1 MKSMTA
7 FGRACA
13 VADGLEITVEIRS
26 VNNRYADINIRTPK
40 IFSAL
45 EDKIKAAILGGGISR
60 GKIDFFLSYAKEK
73 TDDSTTIYE
82 ADLACAKSYA
92 DAAALLSATLGIP
105 DDLTTSALMRMPGV
119 MLTVAADAS
128 ISEAEEDAKWAV
140 ISPVISEAVAQF
152 VDARQREGDRIADD
166 IRAKLDGIRQMAA
179 VISEHSEEN
188 IRAYRQKFEERLKNA
203 LADNRISLDESRVLT
218 ECAIYADKAAIDE
231 ELVRLSSH
239 FVAFE
244 ELLSDSQPVGRRIDF
259 LLQEMNRE
267 INTTGSKAN
276 NSEIAH
282 LVVDVKAE
290 LEKIREQIQNIE

>member
-7 FGRACA
+7 FGRATA
-13 VADGLEITVEIRS
+13 VAEGLEITVELRS

-40 IFSAL
+40 IFSTL
-45 EDKIKAAILGGGISR
+45 EEKIKSAILGGGISR

-73 TDDSTTIYE
+73 TDDSSTLYE

-92 DAAALLSATLGIP
+92 DAAALLSESLGVP
-105 DDLTTSALMRMPGV
+105 NDLTASTLMRLPGV

-128 ISEAEEDAKWAV
+128 ISEAEEEEKWAV
-140 ISPVISEAVAQF
+140 ISPVINEAIAQF

-166 IRAKLDGIRQMAA
+166 IRAKLAGIRQMTAT
-179 VISEHSEEN
+179 ISEHSEEN
-188 IRAYRQKFEERLKNA
+188 IRSYRKKFEERLKNM
-203 LADNRISLDESRVLT
+203 LADNKISFDESRILT

-239 FVAFE
+239 FVAFD
-244 ELLSDSQPVGRRIDF
+244 ELLADTQPVGRRIDF
-259 LLQEMNRE
+259 LLQEINRE
-267 INTTGSKAN
+267 INTIGSKCVDAN
-276 NSEIAH
+276 IAH
-282 LVVDVKAE
+282 VVVNVKSE

>member
-7 FGRACA
+7 FGRATA
-13 VADGLEITVEIRS
+13 VAEGLEITVELRS

-40 IFSAL
+40 IFSTL
-45 EDKIKAAILGGGISR
+45 EEKIKSAILGGGISR

-73 TDDSTTIYE
+73 TDDSSTLYE

-92 DAAALLSATLGIP
+92 DAAALLSESLGVP
-105 DDLTTSALMRMPGV
+105 NDLTASTLMRLPGV

-128 ISEAEEDAKWAV
+128 ISEAEEEEKWAV
-140 ISPVISEAVAQF
+140 ISPVINEAIAQF

-166 IRAKLDGIRQMAA
+166 IRAKLAGIRQMAA
-179 VISEHSEEN
+179 TISEHSEEN
-188 IRAYRQKFEERLKNA
+188 IRSYRKKFEERLKNM
-203 LADNRISLDESRVLT
+203 LADNKISFEESRILT

-239 FVAFE
+239 FVAFD
-244 ELLSDSQPVGRRIDF
+244 ELLADTQPVGRRIDF
-259 LLQEMNRE
+259 LLQEINRE
-267 INTTGSKAN
+267 INTIGSKCVDAD
-276 NSEIAH
+276 IAH
-282 LVVDVKAE
+282 VVVNVKSE